1 MKLSLGLDLG
11 TTTTSA
17 VAVREDG
24 TVAAS
29 VTRANN
35 ADVKDSAKFV
45 AGAAHQFPDQH
56 FETAIRLLR
65 ELAVQIDGSPCCLG
79 LTGQMHGGMLLG
91 ATRSPL
97 TPLITWQDRAAT
109 VVRRDGM
116 TDLEAFRSDCSDA
129 DIAKTGCHPAA
140 GYLGVTLR
148 SLQRLSLAELPISL
162 PGIIANAR
170 WAVVLA
176 DWIAAEFCAQAP
188 VTDRSNAAST
198 GLYNL
203 RDDCWSDG
211 LIAAAGIERSLLPDV
226 RESGEVIG
234 DLAPEIAARTG
245 LPAGL
250 PVCNAIG
257 DNQAAVLGSVPAGEA
272 AMQINI
278 GTGGQINWPVA
289 EFVRVEGMDTRYLP
303 LGRYML
309 VGAGTAGGAAYT
321 WVRQTAESWLRALD
335 GGQRSEVGGRNSE
348 FDLQSSPT
356 SDLRPP
362 TSDLYERLNALA
374 AAVPD
379 DADGLVCEPFF
390 RGTRRRPD
398 ARGMF
403 RGVDESNFTPGHV
416 ARAVLNGIAAAL
428 HSFYDSA
435 GEQRPATVTR
445 IIGSGNGLR
454 KNRLLV
460 ETLARVFQREVW
472 LPAHREE
479 AAYGTALLAGS
490 QTGVWRNLEAAGAC
504 IRLERAV

>member
-1 MKLSLGLDLG
+1 MKLALGLDLG

-17 VAVREDG
+17 IAVREDG
-24 TVAAS
+24 SVAAS
-29 VTRANN
+29 VTRPNN
-35 ADVKDSAKFV
+35 ATTGDAEPLLP
-45 AGAAHQFPDQH
+45 GAAEQRAEQH
-56 FETAIRLLR
+56 YETAIHALR
-65 ELAVQIDGSPCCLG
+65 DLAVQIDGSACCVG
-79 LTGQMHGGMLLG
+79 LTGQMHGGLLIDAKRLPVSG
-91 ATRSPL
+91 VM
-97 TPLITWQDRAAT
+97 TWQDRRST
-109 VVRRDGM
+109 YPRCDGI
-116 TDLEAFRSDCSDA
+116 TDLEAFCSRCQDA
-129 DIAKTGCHPAA
+129 DLLGTGCNPSA
-140 GYLGVTLR
+140 GYLGVTL
-148 SLQRLSLAELPISL
+148 LSLKRIES
-162 PGIIANAR
+162 PGIPRESQYSPFDWELRNRVVIASYGLSPNAR
-170 WAVVLA
+170 WAVLLA

-203 RDDCWSDG
+203 QDDCWSDA
-211 LIAAAGIERSLLPDV
+211 LIAAAGIERSLLPEV

-303 LGRYML
+303 LGRTML
-309 VGAGTAGGAAYT
+309 VGAGTAGGAAYA
-321 WVRQTAESWLRALD
+321 WVRQTAERWLREL
-335 GGQRSEVGGRNSE
+335 
-348 FDLQSSPT
+348 PT

-362 TSDLYERLNALA
+362 TSDLYKRLNELA
-374 AAVPD
+374 AAVPE

-398 ARGMF
+398 ARGLF
-403 RGVDESNFTPGHV
+403 RGVDDRNFTPGHV
-416 ARAVLNGIAAAL
+416 ARAVLNGVAAAL
-428 HSFYDSA
+428 HSFYETA
-435 GEQRPATVTR
+435 GEHRPPTVTR

-479 AAYGTALLAGS
+479 AAYGAALLAGS
-490 QTGVWRNLEAAGAC
+490 QTGVWSSLEAAGKC
-504 IRLERAV
+504 IQHHCVV

>member
-1 MKLSLGLDLG
+1 MKLALGLDLG

-17 VAVREDG
+17 IAVREDG
-24 TVAAS
+24 SVAAS

-35 ADVKDSAKFV
+35 ADVKDSAGFV
-45 AGAAHQFPDQH
+45 ARAAHQFPDQH

-65 ELAVQIDGSPCCLG
+65 ELAVQIDGSPCSLG

-91 ATRSPL
+91 ATRSPW

-116 TDLEAFRSDCSDA
+116 TDLEAFRSGCSDA
-129 DIAKTGCHPAA
+129 EIAKTGCNPAA

-148 SLQRLSLAELPISL
+148 SLQRLSLAEPPVPL
-162 PGIIANAR
+162 PGIPANAK
-170 WAVVLA
+170 WAVLLA

-203 RDDCWSDG
+203 HDDCWSDA
-211 LIAAAGIERSLLPDV
+211 LIAAAGSDRALLPEV

-272 AMQINI
+272 AIQINV

-289 EFVRVEGMDTRYLP
+289 GFVRVEGMDTRYLP
-303 LGRYML
+303 LGRFML
-309 VGAGTAGGAAYT
+309 VGAGTAGGAAYG
-321 WVRQTAESWLRALD
+321 WVRQMAETWLRALD
-335 GGQRSEVGGRNSE
+335 ATSGRSAKLISHYGRH
-348 FDLQSSPT
+348 
-356 SDLRPP
+356 P
-362 TSDLYERLNALA
+362 TSDLYEHLNALA
-374 AAVPD
+374 AVVPE

-398 ARGMF
+398 ARGLF

-428 HSFYDSA
+428 HAFYESA
-435 GEQRPATVTR
+435 GAHRPATVTR

-460 ETLARVFQREVW
+460 ETLARVFGRDVW

-479 AAYGTALLAGS
+479 AAYGAALLAGS
-490 QTGVWRNLEAAGAC
+490 QTGVWSRLEAAGTC
-504 IRLERAV
+504 IRLDRCGYETQR